1 MIEINFKFKGKDN
14 VIQSSTT
21 RLFKDVCEEF
31 AKKAKVDL
39 DYLIFIYNGEKINL
53 EMEYYVGQ
61 QFNLEFESDNK
72 RVDILVYQEIPFSV
86 IFKYQGI
93 DYIVGAK
100 ETEKM
105 KDIFEK
111 FERKANISLVNV
123 FMTYNGNNI
132 SDEEGKKKTLSQV
145 INKDDRARK
154 AMVILV
160 YDFERNSIKSEDNI
174 KIYNPEPQNDD
185 NVNDNN
191 PNVPLINEV
200 DNIDNDNN
208 SNTHSINEVQEVNLE
223 NNSRNENSNCF
234 FKILENLRPVY
245 IILIQIGIITLFV
258 GVGCYLGVHEY
269 LKNNRLFMKVIA
281 SVFLGIGAIMCIPL
295 VIIYRFLKREFESKW
310 WCIYY
315 IIYIPLI
322 IIIDYLVAS
331 VLFIVNG
338 VDYKILL
345 VCLLIR
351 AFDLIPVI
359 ILKGSKIKLFI
370 LLILISTVIIAVPF
384 AIFWENKFIR
394 LLLIM
399 FPTYYV
405 IYLGIVYHYSHGL
418 FSFYN
423 DKMSVLMYDYGFFSF
438 TVYSFMML
446 FYPLYWFSKKCV
458 EFFKND

>member
-1 MIEINFKFKGKDN
+1 MMIEINFKFQGKDN
-14 VIQSSTT
+14 VIQSNTT

-39 DYLIFIYNGEKINL
+39 DYLIFIYNGETINL

-61 QFNLEFESDNK
+61 QFNSEFESDNK
-72 RVDILVYQEIPFSV
+72 RVDILVYQKKPISV
-86 IFKYQGI
+86 EFIYQQI
-93 DYIVGAK
+93 SYVIGAK

-111 FERKANISLVNV
+111 FEKKANIRLKDI
-123 FMTYNGNNI
+123 FMAYNGKNI
-132 SDEEGKKKTLSQV
+132 SDEEGKEKTLAQV
-145 INKDDRARK
+145 INKVDRKREG
-154 AMVILV
+154 MCISV
-160 YDFERNSIKSEDNI
+160 YDLERNSIKSEDNI

-208 SNTHSINEVQEVNLE
+208 SNTHSINEVQEVNSE

-245 IILIQIGIITLFV
+245 IILIQIGIIT
-258 GVGCYLGVHEY
+258 
-269 LKNNRLFMKVIA
+269 LFMKVIA

-310 WCIYY
+310 WYIYY

-331 VLFIVNG
+331 VHVIVHG
-338 VDYKILL
+338 TDYKFLL

-384 AIFWENKFIR
+384 AIFWENKATTLF
-394 LLLIM
+394 LS
-399 FPTYYV
+399 FFSGCYV
-405 IYLGIVYHYSHGL
+405 VYLGYVYYYSHGL

-438 TVYSFMML
+438 IVYGFMMI